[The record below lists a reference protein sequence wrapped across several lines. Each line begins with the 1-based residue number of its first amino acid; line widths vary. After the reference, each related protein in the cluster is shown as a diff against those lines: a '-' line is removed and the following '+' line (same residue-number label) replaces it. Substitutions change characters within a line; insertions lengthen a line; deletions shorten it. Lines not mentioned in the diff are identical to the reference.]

1 MAINFKNA
9 DGGLRVAGL
18 GDEANQR
25 VCVLSLVTH
34 DSYLPVLLTIAIKV
48 TQICASVISIK
59 LDLCSC

>member
-1 MAINFKNA
+1 MAINSKNT

-34 DSYLPVLLTIAIKV
+34 DNYLVLLTIAIKV

-59 LDLCSC
+59 SDLCSC